1 MRDKILQFFEKLN
14 FIFTIM
20 LHLLKVHSE
29 FALHPLA
36 TKVLLAVLHLSA
48 AHLSPRKLTYKE
60 KEFIKRFEL
69 ESKNKI

>member
-1 MRDKILQFFEKLN
+1 MRDKILQFFDELD
-14 FIFTIM
+14 FISTIM

-29 FALHPLA
+29 FVIHLLP

-48 AHLSPRKLTYKE
+48 ALLQARKLTYKE
-60 KEFIKRFEL
+60 KEFMKRFEL

>member
-1 MRDKILQFFEKLN
+1 
-14 FIFTIM
+14 M

-29 FALHPLA
+29 FVIHLLA
-36 TKVLLAVLHLSA
+36 TKGLQAVFHLSA
-48 AHLSPRKLTYKE
+48 ALLSARKLTYKE